1 MYLTFTIPLN
11 NPPPPQITK
20 KSGKA
25 TSPRERRE
33 ERGERERERE
43 RESESERERESET
56 EQDICTFEY
65 KKLH

>member
-25 TSPRERRE
+25 TSPRERERR
-33 ERGERERERE
+33 ERGERRERERE
-43 RESESERERESET
+43 RE
-56 EQDICTFEY
+56 
-65 KKLH
+65 